1 MFNIKEVLGKAKAP
15 RHLGRLLRLRRRRAR
30 ALISNTAGHN
40 YHEKINSWVCF
51 TFLHEYGD
59 PPGPWGS
66 RSSVKNNR
74 KA

>member
-1 MFNIKEVLGKAKAP
+1 MFNIKEVLGKTKAP
-15 RHLGRLLRLRRRRAR
+15 RHLGRLLRLRRRRAC
-30 ALISNTAGHN
+30 APMSNTASDN

-51 TFLHEYGD
+51 TFLYEYGD

-66 RSSVKNNR
+66 RSSANYNR